1 MNHYSLPYL
10 PAASKGERPVKE
22 LALAIKSVR
31 VLAGIIKSKVK
42 EKS

>member
-10 PAASKGERPVKE
+10 PTPSKGERPVRE
-22 LALAIKSVR
+22 LSLAIKSVR
-31 VLAGIIKSKVK
+31 FLAGIIKSKAK

>member
-10 PAASKGERPVKE
+10 PTPSKGERPVKE

-31 VLAGIIKSKVK
+31 FLAGIIRSKAK